1 MTVSPDVA
9 NRDTSRAAYGALIF
23 FTVVVATVTFVLSFH
38 GLDDYGVRVAGLGRL
53 SPLVPLGVDGLTL
66 VAVAATYLLR
76 FAPWRVRSYAWL
88 VFAIAVG
95 ASVAGNL
102 SHASARHLG
111 RDGWVGAAAWPIL
124 LALASHMVIVT
135 RRWMERHRD
144 VPTSDTQPD
153 TEPVADQPEGGPD
166 PRPFDPK
173 AYARRQAGQGRAVAV
188 IGRALR
194 ERYRVDVS
202 DKTVG
207 RWTEDIRTR
216 TNGGTPPATT
226 EPAPEAVSTDV

>member
-9 NRDTSRAAYGALIF
+9 ERDTSRAAYGALIF

-38 GLDDYGVRVAGLGRL
+38 GLDDYGTRVAGLGQL

-102 SHASARHLG
+102 SHAAARHLG

-135 RRWMERHRD
+135 RRWMERVRD
-144 VPTSDTQPD
+144 VPVPDAEPD
-153 TEPVADQPEGGPD
+153 TEPVDDQPEGTPD

-194 ERYRVDVS
+194 ERYGEQVS

-207 RWTEDIRTR
+207 RWTEDIRAR
-216 TNGGTPPATT
+216 TNGATPPA
-226 EPAPEAVSTDV
+226 APTSLEEIPS